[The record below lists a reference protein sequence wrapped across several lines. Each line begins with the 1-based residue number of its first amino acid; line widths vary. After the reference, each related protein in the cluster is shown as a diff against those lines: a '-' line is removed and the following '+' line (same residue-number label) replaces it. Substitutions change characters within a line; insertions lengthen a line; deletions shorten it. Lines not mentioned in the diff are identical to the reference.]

1 MGFIKLIIG
10 LTLIALP
17 ISLYVYDFISTENL
31 PYGIEPIKSLLTI
44 IIASIPPVLALIGLF
59 ILWIGFDE
67 WGSKSQQEDEEK
79 DKEYKKIKDIV
90 KGEYEED

>member
-44 IIASIPPVLALIGLF
+44 IIASKPIQRINNPISASTGGIDAIIIVNRDFIGSIP
-59 ILWIGFDE
+59 
-67 WGSKSQQEDEEK
+67 
-79 DKEYKKIKDIV
+79 
-90 KGEYEED
+90 